1 MPFYKAFLLT
11 YSEELDMAITATM
24 VKELRERTGA
34 GMMECKKMLTET
46 NGDMEAAIDTMR
58 KSGAAKADKKAGRI
72 AAEGKV
78 VITVSDNGK
87 EASIIEVNCET
98 DFVAIDESFVSFV
111 SAAGARVLAD
121 KPADVAALSALPL
134 DSGETVEETRA
145 NLVAKIGEN
154 MQVRRFELL
163 SSESLVCAYS
173 HGVKIGVAVAMTGG
187 DEALGKDIAMHIA
200 ASRPTC
206 ISEDQVPAELLEKEK
221 EILIAQAQ
229 DSGKSMEI
237 IEKMVEGRMRK
248 YLAEITLV
256 GQPFVKDPDQTV
268 AQLLKT
274 AGAEV
279 TAFVR
284 YEVGEGIEKKQED
297 FAAEVMAQVKGG

>member
-1 MPFYKAFLLT
+1 
-11 YSEELDMAITATM
+11 MAITASM

-78 VITVSDNGK
+78 VITVSDDGK

-98 DFVAIDESFVSFV
+98 DFVAKDENFVGFV
-111 SAAGARVLAD
+111 TATGASVLSD

-134 DSGETVEETRA
+134 DSGETIEETRA

-154 MQVRRFELL
+154 MQVRRFEVL
-163 SSESLVCAYS
+163 SSEGQVCAYS
-173 HGVKIGVAVAMTGG
+173 HGVRIGVAVAITGG
-187 DEALGKDIAMHIA
+187 DETLGKDIAMHIA
-200 ASRPTC
+200 ASRPQC
-206 ISEDQVPAELLEKEK
+206 VSEDQVPAELLEKEK
-221 EILIAQAQ
+221 EILIAQAEG
-229 DSGKSMEI
+229 SGKPMEI

-248 YLAEITLV
+248 YLSEITLV

-268 AQLLKT
+268 GQLLKA

-279 TAFVR
+279 TAFTR

>member
-1 MPFYKAFLLT
+1 
-11 YSEELDMAITATM
+11 MAITATM

-58 KSGAAKADKKAGRI
+58 KSGAAKADKKAGRV

-78 VITVSDNGK
+78 VITVADDAK

-98 DFVAIDESFVSFV
+98 DFVAKDDNFVGFV
-111 SAAGARVLAD
+111 GAAGARVLAD

-154 MQVRRFELL
+154 MQVRRFEVL
-163 SSESLVCAYS
+163 SSDGIVCAYN
-173 HGVKIGVAVAMTGG
+173 HGVRIGVVVAMTGG
-187 DEALGKDIAMHIA
+187 NEALGKDIAMHIA

-206 ISEDQVPAELLEKEK
+206 VSEDQVPAELLEKEK
-221 EILIAQAQ
+221 EILIAQAEG
-229 DSGKSMEI
+229 SGKPMEI

-248 YLAEITLV
+248 YLSEITLV

-279 TAFVR
+279 TAFTR

-297 FAAEVMAQVKGG
+297 FAAEVMAQVKGS